1 MVDMP
6 ITPEFR
12 KPRREGD
19 ELETSLGCMRRPC
32 LKKQTKN
39 ESKVKTQRLG
49 DQRILRRS
57 SEKLKKKNTDCPE
70 NMGPGPGPRPPA
82 RWPNSPEL
90 LGKTTTKCFNVPGAL
105 K

>member
-1 MVDMP
+1 MP

-57 SEKLKKKNTDCPE
+57 SEKLKKK
-70 NMGPGPGPRPPA
+70 
-82 RWPNSPEL
+82 
-90 LGKTTTKCFNVPGAL
+90 KY
-105 K
+105 